1 MTEFD
6 IGLGYNSKMEKLEK
20 PSEVRL
26 KKDKVEDAEKN
37 EPEVWKISTGRGKDK
52 EKFWSLDL
60 DKGRDFTL
68 E

>member
-6 IGLGYNSKMEKLEK
+6 IGLGYNSKMEK

-26 KKDKVEDAEKN
+26 KKDKIEDAEKD

-52 EKFWSLDL
+52 EKFWSRDL
-60 DKGRDFTL
+60 TKGEILR
-68 E
+68 